1 MNDRKTFIIAVLA
14 LVLCCLSSPG
24 FSDSNAVAPLS
35 SSANSKT
42 AGSSAKSSLPPAA
55 RSGVSAVVGHDI
67 PAYAARSQSQG
78 FEITNSGQNL
88 VADFTPAGIE
98 MRGAQGS
105 WGMAMTGYGY
115 AGEITAAGMVAPEAR
130 ANRVAYERGDL
141 TEWYENGPLGL
152 EQGFT
157 LGARPAHRASG
168 PLTLA
173 FQLSGPLMAS
183 VNPGRTGLTLS
194 NGGQAVL
201 EYTGLSARDADGR
214 DLHAWMEMQGSELML
229 KVNDANARY
238 PLTIDPWVQQAEV
251 TITGPVQNDY
261 VGFSVAVAG
270 STLVVGAPQA
280 TIGSNSY
287 QGAAYVFVKPKTG
300 WANMTETAMLTA
312 SDGNALDEL
321 GWSVATSGSTI
332 AVGAYGNSNY
342 TGAVYVYV
350 EPKTGWASATQT
362 AKLTASGASQHD
374 FVGYSLSMTGSTIV
388 AGAPNTLISA
398 VNEGAAYV
406 FIEPTGGWQTTSKF
420 AAELTSSDE
429 TADCFFGNSVGIS
442 GSTVV
447 IGDVYANIGTN
458 VNQGAAYVYVKP
470 TSGWATTSAYTGKL
484 TVSNGKQWDDFG
496 QSVAISSNTIA
507 VGATGVN
514 SEAGAAYVFV
524 EPTSGWTT
532 MTQTAKL
539 SASDGGAGD
548 AFGYSVA
555 IGGTSV
561 LVGAGNAYLNSN
573 PLQGSAYLYIKP
585 SKGWISTSTYSAKF
599 TAGDGSASAH
609 FGRSVAAYSSTF
621 AIGAYEGSNTGGALV
636 GAAYVFGQ

>member
-1 MNDRKTFIIAVLA
+1 MNDRKTFIIAALA
-14 LVLCCLSSPG
+14 LVLCCVSSPG

-35 SSANSKT
+35 LAASGKSARSS
-42 AGSSAKSSLPPAA
+42 GQSSLPLAA
-55 RSGVSAVVGHDI
+55 RSGVSATVGHDT
-67 PAYAARSQSQG
+67 PAYAARSYGQG
-78 FEITNSGQNL
+78 FEITNAGQNL
-88 VADFTPAGIE
+88 VADFTPAGFE
-98 MRGAQGS
+98 LRGPKGS
-105 WGMAMTGYGY
+105 WHMDMTGYGY
-115 AGEITAAGMVAPEAR
+115 AGEMRAAGVAAPEAD
-130 ANRVAYERGDL
+130 ANRVAYERGSL

-157 LGARPAHRASG
+157 LGARPGEPASG

-173 FQLSGPLMAS
+173 FQLSGQLIAS
-183 VNPGRTGLTLS
+183 VNSSRTGLTLS

-201 EYTGLSARDADGR
+201 QYTGLTARDAAGK
-214 DLHAWMEMQGSELML
+214 DLHAWLEMQGSELML
-229 KVNDANARY
+229 KVNDAHARY
-238 PLTIDPWVQQAEV
+238 PLTIDPWVQLAEV
-251 TITGPVQNDY
+251 TVTGSVQNDY
-261 VGFSVAVAG
+261 VGFSVAIAG

-287 QGAAYVFVKPKTG
+287 QGAAYVFVKPTSG
-300 WANMTETAMLTA
+300 WANMTETATLTA
-312 SDGNALDEL
+312 SDGLALDEL
-321 GWSVATSGSTI
+321 GWSVATTGNTI
-332 AVGAYGNSNY
+332 AVGAYGNQNY

-350 EPKTGWASATQT
+350 EPKSGWVNATQT
-362 AKLTASGASQHD
+362 AKLTASGANQHD
-374 FVGYSLSMTGSTIV
+374 FVGYSVSMTGSTIV
-388 AGAPNTLISA
+388 AGAPNTQISA

-406 FIEPTGGWQTTSKF
+406 WTEPTGGWQTTSKF

-447 IGDVYANIGTN
+447 VGDVYANIGTN

-484 TVSNGKQWDDFG
+484 TVKTGKQWDDFG
-496 QSVAISSNTIA
+496 QSVAISTNTIA

-524 EPTSGWTT
+524 EPTTGWTT
-532 MTQTAKL
+532 MTQTATL
-539 SASDGGAGD
+539 TSSDSGGGD

-561 LVGAGNAYLNSN
+561 VVGAGNAYLNSN
-573 PLQGSAYLYIKP
+573 PLQGSAYLYIQP
-585 SKGWISTSTYSAKF
+585 TKGWISTSKYSAKF
-599 TAGDGSASAH
+599 TAGDASASAH